1 MPVNKDA
8 LSRYRIIDEALRNR
22 QKPFPSKKELLMLF
36 RERLGIEVANRTLE
50 DDLQNMRSNTDLG
63 YLAPIVY
70 DPVSKGYAYSDPEYT
85 LNGLRISADDLEKLK
100 LGVNILSEFEGLP
113 YLSELRQPIEQL
125 ERMMQFGMRTGKWL
139 NNRIVQMEVPAL
151 WPDKQ
156 LFATLLD
163 AITQQQQVEVSYQR
177 FGDETPYNVIV
188 NPFLLKEY
196 RNRWYLVARN
206 VQVNEIRIYG
216 LDRMPAARMLPSYY
230 DERFDSEAFFQ
241 HALGITVFQD
251 EEPETVELLF
261 IPEDAPYVLS
271 NPLHHSQ
278 RILQNDDAGLRVS
291 LNLYPSSYEL
301 RMLIRSYGHGV
312 RVLKPERLAREIAED
327 ARKTAA
333 LYRQKD

>member
-22 QKPFPSKKELLMLF
+22 QKPFPSKNELIRLF
-36 RERLGIEVANRTLE
+36 REKLGIEVAKRTLE
-50 DDLQNMRSNTDLG
+50 EDLQNMRSNADLG
-63 YLAPIVY
+63 YLAPIAY
-70 DPVSKGYAYSDPEYT
+70 DPAHKGYHYEDPDYT

-163 AITQQQQVEVSYQR
+163 AITQQQQLEISYQR
-177 FGDETPYNVIV
+177 FGGEAPYTVTV

-216 LDRMPAARMLPSYY
+216 LDRMPSARMLSSHYS
-230 DERFDSEAFFQ
+230 DKFDSEAFFQ

-251 EEPETVELLF
+251 EAPETIELLF
-261 IPEDAPYVLS
+261 DPDDAPYVLS
-271 NPLHHSQ
+271 NPLHQSQ
-278 RILQNDDAGLRVS
+278 RILQNDEQGLHIS

-312 RVLKPERLAREIAED
+312 RVLKPEKLAREIAGD

-333 LYRQKD
+333 LYPQD

>member
-8 LSRYRIIDEALRNR
+8 LGRYRIIDEALRNR
-22 QKPFPSKKELLMLF
+22 QKPFPNKRELILLF
-36 RERLGIEVANRTLE
+36 REKLGIEVANRTLE
-50 DDLQNMRSNTDLG
+50 EDLQNMRNNGDLG
-63 YLAPIVY
+63 YLAPIKY
-70 DPVSKGYAYSDPEYT
+70 HPTHKGYYYADPDYT

-125 ERMMQFGMRTGKWL
+125 ERMMQFGIRTGKWL

-151 WPDKQ
+151 WPDKR

-163 AITQQQQVEVSYQR
+163 AITQQHQLEISYQR
-177 FGDETPYNVIV
+177 FGVETPYNVIV

-216 LDRMPAARMLPSYY
+216 LDRMPSARMLSSYY
-230 DERFDSEAFFQ
+230 DEHFDSEAFFQ
-241 HALGITVFQD
+241 YALGITVFQD
-251 EEPETVELLF
+251 EEPEAVELLF
-261 IPEDAPYVLS
+261 DPEDAPYVLS

-278 RILQNDDAGLRVS
+278 RIVRNDQAGLLIR
-291 LNLYPSSYEL
+291 LHIFPSSYEL

-312 RVLKPERLAREIAED
+312 QVLKPERLAREIQED
-327 ARKTAA
+327 ARKTLS
-333 LYRQKD
+333 LYKEN

>member
-22 QKPFPSKKELLMLF
+22 QKTFPNKKELILLF
-36 RERLGIEVANRTLE
+36 REKLGIEVANRTLE
-50 DDLQNMRSNTDLG
+50 EDLQNMRNNTDLG
-63 YLAPIVY
+63 YLAPIAY
-70 DPVSKGYAYSDPEYT
+70 HPTHKGYYYTDPDYT

-100 LGVNILSEFEGLP
+100 LGVNILSEFQGLP

-163 AITQQQQVEVSYQR
+163 AITQQQQLEISYQR
-177 FGDETPYNVIV
+177 FGVETPYNVIV

-216 LDRMPAARMLPSYY
+216 LDRMPSARMLPSYY

-241 HALGITVFQD
+241 YALGITVFQD
-251 EEPETVELLF
+251 EEPEAVELLF
-261 IPEDAPYVLS
+261 DPEDAPYVLS

-278 RILQNDDAGLRVS
+278 RIVRNDQAGLLIR
-291 LNLYPSSYEL
+291 LHIFPSSYEL

-312 RVLKPERLAREIAED
+312 QVLKPKRLAREIQED
-327 ARKTAA
+327 ARKTLS
-333 LYRQKD
+333 LYKEN

>member
-22 QKPFPSKKELLMLF
+22 QKTFPNKKELILLF
-36 RERLGIEVANRTLE
+36 REKLGIEVANRTLE
-50 DDLQNMRSNTDLG
+50 EDLQNMRNNTDLG
-63 YLAPIVY
+63 YLAPIAY
-70 DPVSKGYAYSDPEYT
+70 HPTHKGYYYTDPDYT

-100 LGVNILSEFEGLP
+100 LGVNILSEFQGLP

-163 AITQQQQVEVSYQR
+163 AITQQQQLEISYQR
-177 FGDETPYNVIV
+177 FGVETPYNVIV

-206 VQVNEIRIYG
+206 VQVNELRIYG
-216 LDRMPAARMLPSYY
+216 LDRMPNARRLSSYY
-230 DERFDSEAFFQ
+230 DEHFDSEAFFQ
-241 HALGITVFQD
+241 YALGITVYQD
-251 EEPETVELLF
+251 EIPEEVELLF
-261 IPEDAPYVLS
+261 DPDDAPYVLS

-278 RILQNDDAGLRVS
+278 RILQNDNDGLRIS
-291 LNLYPSSYEL
+291 LNIFPSSYEL

-312 RVLKPERLAREIAED
+312 QVLKPERLAGEIAED
-327 ARKTAA
+327 ARKTLA
-333 LYRQKD
+333 LYRQD